1 MQFRRGYPLWNQHLG
16 WFLFWVGSV
25 VTVVG
30 AVAWNLSRSDANRG
44 VLLASLLA
52 TVGWLITV
60 HATRANERRK
70 ATIDLVL
77 RHHMDRSIEDHKYR
91 ILRAF
96 PPYSVIDAEQAA
108 KVMAD
113 YRAWAGD
120 AGDGGTSKPPVGFA
134 IIQVLNFYEFIA
146 VGVRRGRLDEG
157 VAFDSFAA
165 LSRNML
171 IKFGN
176 FIALCRPAA
185 SDGKASRT
193 YSDLVW
199 LAKRWHKLNLNS
211 DPVPPRPA
219 EGHWAPVADNPQA
232 ASEVQKAVPAA
243 PPTAAPANPTA

>member
-1 MQFRRGYPLWNQHLG
+1 MQFRRGYPLWNQHVG
-16 WFLFWVGSV
+16 WFLFWVAFI

-52 TVGWLITV
+52 TIGWLITV

-96 PPYSVIDAEQAA
+96 PPYSVIDAGQAA

-113 YRAWAGD
+113 YRAWAGE
-120 AGDGGTSKPPVGFA
+120 AGADGATSVPDGFA

-146 VGVRRGRLDEG
+146 VGVRHGRLDEG
-157 VAFDSFAA
+157 AAYDSFAA

-176 FIALCRPAA
+176 FIALCRPKGSNGAP
-185 SDGKASRT
+185 SRT
-193 YSDLVW
+193 YADLVW
-199 LAKRWHKLNLNS
+199 LAKRWHKLDMDVS
-211 DPVPPRPA
+211 PVPPRPA
-219 EGHWAPVADNPQA
+219 EGHWTNPVLVANGTA
-232 ASEVQKAVPAA
+232 ALPAA
-243 PPTAAPANPTA
+243 APKGVERPTP